1 MDARELY
8 VSFCRAR
15 DDQTVDDAVR
25 NSLGHRMPQQA
36 LHHHRPHV
44 LKQSR
49 LARARE
55 ICERGVLQFRVRRG
69 CETQRFACPAID
81 RALEL
86 RRRVLSC
93 ASSDTPDNH
102 DGGNDGGGRRK
113 REQNTTGHFS
123 PSGGEKRNRIRG
135 DAYLDGK
142 VVDGTS
148 ACYARTLGGLRTSG
162 RALERG
168 DAGLQPCDL
177 PLLFFELRALFLYFL
192 MRDCL
197 NELKR

>member
-1 MDARELY
+1 MRVSCTLASAELVTIKQLMMPSEIASAIACLNKLCTIIGRTSSNRADSPAPARSASAAFCSSACGAGARRSASPAQRLIVRSSCDA
-8 VSFCRAR
+8 VFCRAR
-15 DDQTVDDAVR
+15 HRTPQTTATVVMTVVVSVSVSKIRQGISAPLVER
-25 NSLGHRMPQQA
+25 
-36 LHHHRPHV
+36 
-44 LKQSR
+44 
-49 LARARE
+49 RE
-55 ICERGVLQFRVRRG
+55 TEF
-69 CETQRFACPAID
+69 
-81 RALEL
+81 
-86 RRRVLSC
+86 
-93 ASSDTPDNH
+93 
-102 DGGNDGGGRRK
+102 
-113 REQNTTGHFS
+113 
-123 PSGGEKRNRIRG
+123 RG